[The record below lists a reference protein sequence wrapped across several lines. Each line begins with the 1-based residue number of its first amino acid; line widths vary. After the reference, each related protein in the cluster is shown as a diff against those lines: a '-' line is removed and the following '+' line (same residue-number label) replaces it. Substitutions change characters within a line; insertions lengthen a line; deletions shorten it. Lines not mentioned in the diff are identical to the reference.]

1 VSVVVE
7 GLVLAAGERR
17 LGPIDVVVVAG
28 ERVLVAGRS
37 GSGKSLL
44 LQALAGV
51 RPRAVLAG
59 RAVVD
64 RPLGVVFARDGLE
77 LDRRVVDNVVVGDDT
92 NATRGRALV
101 LLERLG
107 LGGLEARTPAT
118 LSGGQRRRVSVA
130 RALARAPATLLLD
143 DPTAGLDPA
152 TAREVWRVIVELAG
166 DAAVLVAAP
175 DVDVLGPLTDR
186 ALWLGPD
193 GATRS
198 LSSSTLPP
206 PFSSRPLPAVVAP

>member
-1 VSVVVE
+1 MSVVVE
-7 GLVLAAGERR
+7 GLALDTGDRR
-17 LGPIDVVVVAG
+17 LGPIDIVVAAG

-44 LQALAGV
+44 LLALAGV

-59 RAVVD
+59 RAVVA

-77 LDRRVVDNVVVGDDT
+77 LDRSVVDNVIVGDDSE
-92 NATRGRALV
+92 ATLQRAIR
-101 LLERLG
+101 LLDRLG
-107 LGGLEARTPAT
+107 LGGLEGRTPAT

-130 RALARAPATLLLD
+130 RALARAPAMLLLD

-152 TAREVWRVIVELAG
+152 TAREVWRVIVEFAG
-166 DAAVLVAAP
+166 EAAVLVASP

-193 GATRS
+193 GTAS
-198 LSSSTLPP
+198 LSPSSLPP
-206 PFSSRPLPAVVAP
+206 PFAPRPLPVVLSP